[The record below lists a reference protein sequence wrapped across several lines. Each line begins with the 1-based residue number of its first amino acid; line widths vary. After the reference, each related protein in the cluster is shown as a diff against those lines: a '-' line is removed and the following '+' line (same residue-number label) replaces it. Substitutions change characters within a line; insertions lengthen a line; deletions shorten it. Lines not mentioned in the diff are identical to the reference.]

1 MEYQKIAN
9 LIDDDTLD
17 QPSKFRTRNWVEIND
32 ESRGAYNVNSQIK
45 FKTTMLKSSLCDYSD
60 AYILVKGTISVN
72 NTAAQ
77 GAAANNTN
85 KKVIFKNCAPFTNC
99 ISEIN
104 NTQID
109 NAKDIDIV
117 MPMYNL
123 IEYSDNYAKTT
134 GSIWQY
140 CKDIPARNNN
150 NEITEF
156 TLVNTT
162 DSFKFK
168 AKITGQTE
176 DDGTKDVEIM
186 VPLKYLSNFWRTLE
200 MPLINCEVNLIL
212 TWSSTCV
219 LISTNIPNQAAI
231 FEITDTK
238 LYVPVVTLSTQENT
252 KFLQQLESGF
262 KRVINWNKYLSKP
275 ELLAQNPNLNHLV
288 EPSFQG
294 VNRLFVLAFE
304 NDNDGTSNEQSYL
317 PTVEIKDYNT
327 MINGENV
334 FDQPIKNTKVTY
346 DNIRKIATGQGDD
359 YTTRCLLN
367 YPYFA
372 NTYKM
377 FAVNLSKQQAL
388 DADPRAI
395 QQINFTANIDRAA
408 ANKSLLYSGRSK
420 RNYSRLFTGNSKSI
434 VNKIIFNLNTYKCF
448 ALVSTTLI
456 K

>member
-9 LIDDDTLD
+9 LIDDASN

-77 GAAANNTN
+77 GAAVNNN
-85 KKVIFKNCAPFTNC
+85 NNNKVIFKKCAPFTNC

-123 IEYSDNYAKTT
+123 IEYSNIYVKTT
-134 GSIWQY
+134 GSLWQY
-140 CKDIPARNNN
+140 CKDIPARNANDDIVFDVNN
-150 NEITEF
+150 
-156 TLVNTT
+156 VT
-162 DSFKFK
+162 DSFNFKVKF
-168 AKITGQTE
+168 TGQT
-176 DDGTKDVEIM
+176 GNNGRKNVEIM

-212 TWSSTCV
+212 TWSSSCV
-219 LISTNIPNQAAI
+219 LIATGIQNQNAT

-238 LYVPVVTLSTQENT
+238 LYVPVVTLSTEENT
-252 KFLQQLESGF
+252 KFFQQLKSGF

-275 ELLAQNPNLNHLV
+275 ELLARNPDLNHLV

-294 VNRLFVLAFE
+294 VNRLFLLAFE
-304 NDNDGTSNEQSYL
+304 NDDDRTSDDQYYL
-317 PTVEIKDYNT
+317 PTVEIKDYNI
-327 MINGENV
+327 MINGENF
-334 FDQPIKNTKVTY
+334 FDQPIKNNKVTY
-346 DNIRKIATGQGDD
+346 DNIRKIATSQGDD
-359 YTTRCLLN
+359 YTTGCLLD

-377 FAVNLSKQQAL
+377 IAVDLSSQQAL

-395 QQINFTANIDRAA
+395 QQINFTAKLDRA
-408 ANKSLLYSGRSK
+408 
-420 RNYSRLFTGNSKSI
+420 GNTRVYFILEEAKETILDFSQGI
-434 VNKIIFNLNTYKCF
+434 VKVL
-448 ALVSTTLI
+448 
-456 K
+456 